1 MKNPPATQ
9 EMQETQ
15 VHETRLANG
24 AHRLLVKTYEQMNE
38 DLLCATQGTLLPGSG
53 RSPGGRHGNP
63 VQSSCLENPTDRGS
77 WRAAIHVV
85 TECQTRLRRHSCS
98 QNKNNSAQD
107 K

>member
-85 TECQTRLRRHSCS
+85 TECQTRLRRHSRS